1 MYSLGL
7 KQAPPLSE
15 ILNIAASDD
24 PTVRTKALTFF
35 MDKISDKYHDYDP
48 ENFRDLAFVPAVFG
62 SEKLLSKPFEVRN
75 LISITNFPLSKRI
88 YGRCTLAPN
97 GQR

>member
-7 KQAPPLSE
+7 KRAPLLSE

-35 MDKISDKYHDYDP
+35 LDNSSDKYNDYDP
-48 ENFRDLAFVPAVFG
+48 ENFRDLAFVPAVLG

-75 LISITNFPLSKRI
+75 RSRTRFFLHLK
-88 YGRCTLAPN
+88 
-97 GQR
+97 

>member
-1 MYSLGL
+1 M
-7 KQAPPLSE
+7 SE

-35 MDKISDKYHDYDP
+35 LDNLSDKYNDYDP
-48 ENFRDLAFVPAVFG
+48 ENFRDLAFVPAVLG

-75 LISITNFPLSKRI
+75 LSRLRFFLYLNDLW
-88 YGRCTLAPN
+88 
-97 GQR
+97 

>member
-1 MYSLGL
+1 VYSLGL
-7 KQAPPLSE
+7 RRAPLLSE

-35 MDKISDKYHDYDP
+35 LDNLSEKYCDYDP
-48 ENFRDLAFVPAVFG
+48 ESFRDLAFVPAVLG

-75 LISITNFPLSKRI
+75 LSRSRFFLYLK
-88 YGRCTLAPN
+88 
-97 GQR
+97 